1 MCFAVSGFSAYTTCG
16 GCGARHPSTISP
28 LGMLVERKKC
38 KENLSEKY
46 QTSLVC
52 DVAEVR
58 EVGTTASLA
67 SGNSQYDG
75 FRCWLRSILV
85 RVSVSHY

>member
-1 MCFAVSGFSAYTTCG
+1 
-16 GCGARHPSTISP
+16 
-28 LGMLVERKKC
+28 MLVERKKS

-52 DVAEVR
+52 DVTEAC

-67 SGNSQYDG
+67 SSYAQYDG
-75 FRCWLRSILV
+75 FRGWLHSVLV
-85 RVSVSHY
+85 GVP